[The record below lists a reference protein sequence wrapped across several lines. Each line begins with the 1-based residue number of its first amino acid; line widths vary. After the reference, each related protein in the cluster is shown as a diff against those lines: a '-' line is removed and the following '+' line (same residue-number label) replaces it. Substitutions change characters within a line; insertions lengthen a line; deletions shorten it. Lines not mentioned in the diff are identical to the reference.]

1 MYRFFASKFTPPP
14 LHARKLLLMMRLSVF
29 FFFIGLLQVSASAY
43 AQKLTFKEKNTTAKR
58 IFSEIN
64 KQTGYNVFWSDK
76 VIAKAPRIDA
86 DFDDAPIQK
95 VLDQCLKGLHLTYHI
110 EGKSIFIK
118 DAPPTPAPTPAPVAD
133 IPADTTITITGT
145 VRDSVGAVMAG
156 VSVVIVN
163 AVRQGTLTDN
173 NGKFVLD
180 VKAGAQVSVSAV
192 GYKTQTFVADAG
204 KKVYTIVLR
213 ADIKESD
220 VVVITAYGKKERKEA
235 IVGSVTTIKPG
246 DLKIPASN
254 LTSAMAGQ
262 IAGVI
267 AYTPTGQPG
276 VDNANFFIRGVT
288 TFGYKQDPL
297 ILIDN
302 VELTASDLARLNV
315 DDIESFSILKDASAT
330 ALYGARGGN
339 GVILVKTREGKAGK
353 PQINIRLEN
362 SSSQSVKTLELAD
375 PITYMKL
382 FNEAVRT
389 RFPLDP
395 LPYTPNKII
404 NTQATLD
411 KAPGSNPYVYP
422 AVDWLDMLFKKRAST
437 QRADMSLQGGN
448 TVAHYYVAGKFS
460 NDNGILRT
468 DIRNNNNNNVNFK
481 NYQLRSNININI
493 TSKTELV
500 VRLSGNFNEY
510 NGPRTNDGS
519 FSTDLYNLVM
529 HTSPVDFP
537 AYYPADSAN
546 LQTQHILFGNA
557 QGSGT
562 GSVKY
567 INPYAS
573 LLSGHQ
579 NYSESRMLA
588 QLELNQNLDFLT
600 PGLNFHGIFSTNR
613 YSRFQSQ
620 LYYQPF
626 YYTHSNYDKLSNSYT
641 LQWLNNQ
648 PGQAQEYLSYA
659 AGGSTLNTFLYLQG
673 VLDYTRTI
681 GEDHSVSASLIGT
694 KQQTVNANAGNLF
707 DALPF
712 RNQTIAGRA
721 TYSYKRQYFLEFNFG
736 YNGSERFSANHR
748 FGFFPT
754 IGASWIV
761 SDEKFWEDLIPV
773 FDRVKLR
780 ASYGLVGNDQIGS
793 QRFFYLS
800 NVNLNGGNPANF
812 GTNNSYGRNG
822 VSITNYANDDVTWET
837 SRQTNIALELSILK
851 KFNIVAEIYNN
862 DKYNILQNRAS
873 IPPTLGLEAGIAA
886 NIGKVNSKGIDISI
900 DGRQTI
906 GQAWLAVRA
915 NFTYSANK
923 YTQFEE
929 RSYAEPY
936 RYNLGQPLNR
946 WMGYIAERLFVDD
959 EEARNSPP
967 QIFSTGGTPPQG
979 GDIKY
984 RDLNGDG
991 RIDQADQTFIG
1002 NPTVPQI
1009 VYGFGFSAGWKN
1021 FDLSAFFQGQAK
1033 VALFID
1039 PQRTAPFIFSP
1050 DYYFT
1055 GNTELLQAYADNHW
1069 SEDNRDL
1076 YALYPRL
1083 GPNGAVIENNRQ
1095 TSTWWLRKGDFLRLK
1110 SLEIGY
1116 SLPARFTKQMH
1127 LKATRLYFNGLNLLT
1142 WSPFRLWDPEQG
1154 GNSFAYPIQK
1164 VFNVGLYVSI

>member
-1 MYRFFASKFTPPP
+1 MYQFFSLKIYIPPG
-14 LHARKLLLMMRLSVF
+14 HSRKLRLIRRVSVF
-29 FFFIGLLQVSASAY
+29 FFFISLLQVSAFAY
-43 AQKLTFKEKNTTAKR
+43 SQKLTFKEKNTTAKR
-58 IFSEIN
+58 IFGEIN

-76 VIAKAPRIDA
+76 IITKVPLIDA
-86 DFDDAPIQK
+86 DFNATPIRE
-95 VLDQCLKGLHLTYHI
+95 VLDLCLKGLSLTYEI
-110 EGKSIFIK
+110 EGKSIIIK
-118 DAPPTPAPTPAPVAD
+118 NAHTATPVR
-133 IPADTTITITGT
+133 DTRVDTIITITGT
-145 VRDSVGAVMAG
+145 VRDSTGAILPGAALT
-156 VSVVIVN
+156 IVN
-163 AVRQGTLTDN
+163 ASKQGTLTDN

-180 VKAGAQVSVSAV
+180 VKEGALVSIAAI
-192 GYKTQTFVADAG
+192 GYKTQTFVASAS
-204 KKVYTIVLR
+204 KKVYAIVLLVDIR
-213 ADIKESD
+213 EADA
-220 VVVITAYGKKERKEA
+220 VVITAYGKRERKEA
-235 IVGSVTTIKPG
+235 IVGSVTTVKPG

-254 LTSAMAGQ
+254 LTNALAGQ
-262 IAGVI
+262 IAGII
-267 AYTPTGQPG
+267 AYTPSGQPG

-302 VELTASDLARLNV
+302 VELTSSDLARLNV

-353 PQINIRLEN
+353 PQISTRLEN
-362 SSSQSVKTLELAD
+362 SSSQSVQTLDLAD
-375 PITYMKL
+375 PISYMKL
-382 FNEAVRT
+382 FNEAVQT

-404 NTQATLD
+404 NTQATLN

-422 AVDWLDMLFKKRAST
+422 ATDWLDLLFKKKTST
-437 QRADMSLQGGN
+437 QRADLSLQGGSG
-448 TVAHYYVAGKFS
+448 TARYYVAGKFS

-537 AYYPADSAN
+537 AYFPADSAN

-557 QGSGT
+557 PGT
-562 GSVKY
+562 GAGTVRY

-588 QLELNQNLDFLT
+588 QLELNQKLDFLT
-600 PGLNFHGIFSTNR
+600 PGLSFHGIFSTNR
-613 YSRFQSQ
+613 YARFQSQ

-626 YYTHSNYDKLSNSYT
+626 YYSYSNYDKLSNSYT

-648 PGQAQEYLSYA
+648 PGQAQEYLSYSP
-659 AGGSTLNTFLYLQG
+659 GNSTLNTFLYLQG
-673 VLDYTRTI
+673 VLDYARTI
-681 GEDHSVSASLIGT
+681 GADHSVSTSLIGT

-736 YNGSERFSANHR
+736 YNGSERFSTNHR

-761 SDEKFWEDLIPV
+761 SNEKFWDGLLPV

-800 NVNLNGGNPANF
+800 NVNLNGGNPASF
-812 GTNNSYGRNG
+812 GTNNSYGHNG
-822 VSITNYANDDVTWET
+822 VSVSNYANDDVTWET
-837 SRQTNIALELSILK
+837 SRQTNIGLELSILR
-851 KFNIVAEIYNN
+851 KFNIVAEVYNN

-873 IPPTLGLEAGIAA
+873 IPSTLGLEAGIAA
-886 NIGKVNSKGIDISI
+886 NIGKVNSRGIDISI
-900 DGRQTI
+900 DGKQTI
-906 GQAWLAVRA
+906 GQKVWLAVRA

-923 YTQFEE
+923 LTQYEE

-936 RYNLGQPLNR
+936 RYIVGQPLYR
-946 WMGYIAERLFVDD
+946 QTAFVAERLFVDD
-959 EEARNSPP
+959 EEAKNSPP

-991 RIDQADQTFIG
+991 RIDQADQTFVG
-1002 NPTVPQI
+1002 NPTIPQI
-1009 VYGFGFSAGWKN
+1009 VYGFGFSAGWKS
-1021 FDLSAFFQGQAK
+1021 FDISAFFQGQAK

-1039 PQRTAPFIFSP
+1039 PQRTAPFILSP

-1055 GNTELLQAYADNHW
+1055 GRTALLQAYADNHW
-1069 SEDNRDL
+1069 SEDKRNL

-1095 TSTWWLRKGDFLRLK
+1095 MSTWWLRRGDFLRLK

-1116 SLPARFTKQMH
+1116 SLPARFAKSLHIKT
-1127 LKATRLYFNGLNLLT
+1127 ARLYFNGLNLLT

-1154 GNSFAYPIQK
+1154 GNAFSYPVQK
-1164 VFNVGLYVSI
+1164 VVNVGLNVSL